1 MTAVTA
7 GGQSNIPAQ
16 ETKSDRL
23 EQLHHCSNPAGPV
36 TDETLLVHSHTL
48 THPQHLTIS
57 HGNMNVH
64 LLGMC
69 TTKFFQN

>member
-16 ETKSDRL
+16 ETRSDRLDQIL
-23 EQLHHCSNPAGPV
+23 EQLHDCSDPAGPA

-64 LLGMC
+64 LL
-69 TTKFFQN
+69 